1 MRGFIS
7 NLRII
12 KGEGIYTGNFT
23 PPTNEL
29 TVTPNTVLLACQSS
43 GNILQEATGKTLVAY
58 RKTTND
64 AFPVASTFTP
74 NSPVGFS
81 TTTDVG
87 TQFGSTFD
95 GVTTFDSQAYM
106 VPPGGNTRE
115 RNRGTALF
123 AGASTTDDVI
133 QKILIQS
140 TGNAEDFGDL
150 SGNRYENE
158 SAASS
163 TRGVFAG
170 GYTEDTS
177 PNQKVNIIEFV
188 TIAVS
193 SNTTDFGDLTSNRG
207 HSSGASNAT
216 RGVIAGGSAKPSPYP
231 VTNVIDFF
239 TIATT
244 GNASDFGDTTSARK
258 FMGGGRSSTTRALFC
273 GGNSPE
279 TNTIEFV
286 TIASQGVDASD
297 FGDCTQPGWAKGAG
311 NVSSGTRAILAGG
324 YVSPTNI
331 NVIEFLTIATLGNG
345 TDFGDLAVALRAS
358 YAAGSKT
365 RGIFGGGKTN
375 PASAT
380 TNTISFV
387 TIATTG
393 DAQDFGD
400 MINSKAFSSGL
411 SDCHGG
417 LE

>member
-1 MRGFIS
+1 MAILKVDTISGIGTEGPVFEGDIEFTSQNFLTLPKGDTTQRG
-7 NLRII
+7 
-12 KGEGIYTGNFT
+12 
-23 PPTNEL
+23 
-29 TVTPNTVLLACQSS
+29 
-43 GNILQEATGKTLVAY
+43 
-58 RKTTND
+58 
-64 AFPVASTFTP
+64 
-74 NSPVGFS
+74 
-81 TTTDVG
+81 
-87 TQFGSTFD
+87 
-95 GVTTFDSQAYM
+95 
-106 VPPGGNTRE
+106 
-115 RNRGTALF
+115 RGTALF
-123 AGASTTDDVI
+123 GGASTTDDVI

-140 TGNAEDFGDL
+140 TGSAEDFGDL

-216 RGVIAGGSAKPSPYP
+216 RGVIAGGTAGAAPHP

-273 GGNSPE
+273 GGNDPT
-279 TNTIEFV
+279 TNAIDFV
-286 TIASQGVDASD
+286 TIATTGNAQD
-297 FGDCTQPGWAKGAG
+297 FGDCTQTGWAKGAG

-345 TDFGDLAVALRAS
+345 TDFGDLAVATRAT
-358 YAAGSKT
+358 YAAGSKV

-380 TNTISFV
+380 TNTISFI

-393 DAQDFGD
+393 NASDFGD
-400 MINSKAFSSGL
+400 MINSKAFGSGL